1 MARLPRRVKRTPSGR
16 ARDGRRLE
24 SSYGRGG
31 EQKARKTRDGEKE
44 RLEWLHGYV
53 AAVTSLLAACPQ
65 YPWIMQLERI
75 GEEERYGDDVASQI
89 GKSNPVDSMV
99 GARVRALEA
108 R

>member
-24 SSYGRGG
+24 GSYGRGG

-53 AAVTSLLAACPQ
+53 AAGTSQLAACPQ
-65 YPWIMQLERI
+65 YPWIMQLE
-75 GEEERYGDDVASQI
+75 
-89 GKSNPVDSMV
+89 
-99 GARVRALEA
+99 
-108 R
+108 